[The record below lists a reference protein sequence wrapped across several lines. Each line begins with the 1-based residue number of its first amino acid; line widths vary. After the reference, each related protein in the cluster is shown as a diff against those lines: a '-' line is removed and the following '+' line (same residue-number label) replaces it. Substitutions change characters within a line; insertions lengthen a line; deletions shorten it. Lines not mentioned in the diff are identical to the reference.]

1 MRFEESVERSDCVNL
16 GKTNGDV
23 GEYRGFKVV
32 EGVDYESRNSS
43 KGLGRLFH
51 EECEQTGWSY
61 NPLRESPPPPHQ
73 PRNTYSPSVVTQFKG
88 GPVESYNP
96 SSFLA
101 KEIRRPCGSGFVTSL
116 SDEIMSII
124 GGTGWEAGRQGTA
137 LGEATMDVFGV
148 EKGDVDA
155 NVAQ

>member
-23 GEYRGFKVV
+23 GEYRGFNVV

-61 NPLRESPPPPHQ
+61 NVGSLHKIGRSLR
-73 PRNTYSPSVVTQFKG
+73 RKRPSIPG
-88 GPVESYNP
+88 
-96 SSFLA
+96 
-101 KEIRRPCGSGFVTSL
+101 TSL
-116 SDEIMSII
+116 
-124 GGTGWEAGRQGTA
+124 T
-137 LGEATMDVFGV
+137 F
-148 EKGDVDA
+148 
-155 NVAQ
+155 